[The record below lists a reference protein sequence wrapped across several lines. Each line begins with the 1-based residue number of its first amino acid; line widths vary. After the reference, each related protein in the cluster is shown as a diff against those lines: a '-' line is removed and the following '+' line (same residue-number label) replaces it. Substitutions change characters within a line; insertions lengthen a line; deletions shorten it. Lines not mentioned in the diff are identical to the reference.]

1 VLRQASRLPRVPPV
15 AVTDIRCPMAHSMT
29 VDAIAI
35 KLGIDRSGGHV
46 IDVVRTP
53 RIEILRA

>member
-1 VLRQASRLPRVPPV
+1 
-15 AVTDIRCPMAHSMT
+15 MT